1 MLVTIS
7 RAQSEI
13 LHLEEGHRA
22 IVPSCHHH
30 LGWRMKLHRHQFSI
44 GKTFLICRN
53 AGAHLQHN
61 HTVKKKKPNNHF
73 CWTKNQLLF
82 MLQDLKPC
90 DEVLGSMRWAEHT
103 EPVQGVSPMQTQ
115 AEFIFYLL

>member
-1 MLVTIS
+1 
-7 RAQSEI
+7 
-13 LHLEEGHRA
+13 
-22 IVPSCHHH
+22 
-30 LGWRMKLHRHQFSI
+30 
-44 GKTFLICRN
+44 
-53 AGAHLQHN
+53 
-61 HTVKKKKPNNHF
+61 
-73 CWTKNQLLF
+73 